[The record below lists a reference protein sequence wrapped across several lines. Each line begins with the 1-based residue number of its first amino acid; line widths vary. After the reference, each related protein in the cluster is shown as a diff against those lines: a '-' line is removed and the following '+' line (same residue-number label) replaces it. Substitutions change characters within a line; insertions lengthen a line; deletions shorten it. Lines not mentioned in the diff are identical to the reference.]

1 MLEWLKQ
8 WVITICTAAL
18 FITVI
23 EIILPDNK
31 LKKYS
36 KFVLGL
42 ILMTVII
49 QPVIKVFNNADNINN
64 YIVNAQNVFE
74 KNTYDQ
80 ELKGSDGEEI
90 NSIVDEFKKNLEDK
104 CSKML
109 KNKYPDNDYSVT
121 ADVQYSSEKKTVLI
135 KKLNIGV
142 KNNNVKKIEKVQIDN
157 DKENTESD
165 IDEKTEKEIVN
176 YISDEMEIPYSD
188 IKIYKL

>member
-42 ILMTVII
+42 ILMTVIV
-49 QPVIKVFNNADNINN
+49 QPVIKVFNNADNINK

-165 IDEKTEKEIVN
+165 IDEKTKKEIAN